1 MISRSDAGIYTLHII
16 LNYVFCSFL
25 CILCPKYF
33 LIAFLTD
40 SLKLK
45 KNQLHGWLFRGVGRD
60 KKNLNWNHFWW
71 YINVRVLNHLLQ
83 MIENDN
89 KLFFKH
95 LMHISKV
102 CSFGQILLLIIF
114 ITVQNK
120 KNSDKILFWKKQL
133 GRGFILSTAIQL
145 PFFTHT
151 SLSIFIQ
158 RRTL

>member
-1 MISRSDAGIYTLHII
+1 M
-16 LNYVFCSFL
+16 
-25 CILCPKYF
+25 
-33 LIAFLTD
+33 
-40 SLKLK
+40 
-45 KNQLHGWLFRGVGRD
+45 
-60 KKNLNWNHFWW
+60 
-71 YINVRVLNHLLQ
+71 RVLNHLLQ

-145 PFFTHT
+145 SFFTHT

-158 RRTL
+158 RRTLLKTTCSLFEYKTFTTNLLWYVSFRLVITRAIPSGQRMAIC